1 MIAGAVRGAAAVAC
15 LASALSAPAQ
25 AQLVTS
31 RVDPT
36 AGTAAIELWY
46 RVPAAGYDLKSPGIA
61 RLALAAAAASH
72 AAGGSSLSEIV
83 NRLGGSLSLEVYPDI
98 SMVGASVPASSAV
111 SVLRAMT
118 SAFFNPA
125 ITAAGMKIAA
135 QDSAVVAVKQPFD
148 SLRTLQDALFA
159 QLFSQGPAHYAPVP
173 DPSAF
178 AKLAQSDVQT
188 FASRAFQRAN
198 AILSLAGNVDKS
210 LAAGIA
216 GNDAAVAVAP
226 YDSTP
231 AGRAADISVSA
242 RAAGLGLG
250 WTGPRIADTR
260 AATAMDFVADY
271 LFDPDR
277 GTVTRAV
284 RAQRDLFVNG
294 QFVTLHDPGVLL
306 VTLSGETAA
315 TSQQTVLD
323 AVAAMAQPLDA
334 AAFAQARKAFLY
346 HILSQIQTPLER
358 ADNAGW
364 YAAEGNAQYAP
375 GDSSGTY
382 LNAASS
388 LDPQFV
394 AQTVRAYLQRPV
406 IVRLIQSSPGTST
419 AT

>member
-1 MIAGAVRGAAAVAC
+1 MIAGAVRGAAAVAF
-15 LASALSAPAQ
+15 LALALSAPAQ

-31 RVDPT
+31 RADPS
-36 AGTAAIELWY
+36 AATAAIELWY

-61 RLALAAAAASH
+61 RAALAAAAASH

-98 SMVGASVPASSAV
+98 SMVGASVPASSAAL
-111 SVLRAMT
+111 VLRAMT
-118 SAFFNPA
+118 SSFFNPA

-135 QDSAVVAVKQPFD
+135 QDSAVAAAAQPFD
-148 SLRTLQDALFA
+148 SSRTLQDALFA
-159 QLFSQGPAHYAPVP
+159 QLFAQGPAHYAPIP

-178 AKLAQSDVQT
+178 AKLAQSDVQA
-188 FASRAFQRAN
+188 FASRAFMRAN
-198 AILSLAGNVDKS
+198 AIVSLAGNVDAS

-216 GNDAAVAVAP
+216 GDAAVASAP
-226 YDSTP
+226 FDSTP
-231 AGRAADISVSA
+231 ARPPADISVSG

-250 WTGPRIADTR
+250 WPGPRIADTR

-284 RAQRDLFVNG
+284 HAQRDIFVNG

-315 TSQQTVLD
+315 TFQQTVLD

-382 LNAASS
+382 FNAASS

-394 AQTVRAYLQRPV
+394 AQTVRAYLQKPV
-406 IVRLIQSSPGTST
+406 IVRLIQSTSGTST

>member
-1 MIAGAVRGAAAVAC
+1 MIAEAVRGAAAVLF
-15 LASALSAPAQ
+15 LASALGAPAQ
-25 AQLVTS
+25 AQLITS

-36 AGTAAIELWY
+36 AGTAAIELWF

-61 RLALAAAAASH
+61 RLALAAAAASQPT
-72 AAGGSSLSEIV
+72 GGSSLSEIV

-98 SMVGASVPASSAV
+98 SMIGASVPASSAG

-118 SAFFNPA
+118 SAFFNPG
-125 ITAAGMKIAA
+125 ITPAGMKIAA
-135 QDSAVVAVKQPFD
+135 QDSAVVAAQQPFD
-148 SLRTLQDALFA
+148 SSRTLQDALFA
-159 QLFSQGPAHYAPVP
+159 QLFSQGPAHYAPIP

-178 AKLAQSDVQT
+178 AKLAQSDVQA

-216 GNDAAVAVAP
+216 GNDAAVANAP

-231 AGRAADISVSA
+231 AGGSTDISVSA

-250 WTGPRIADTR
+250 WIGPRIADTR
-260 AATAMDFVADY
+260 AATAMDFIADY

-284 RAQRDLFVNG
+284 HAQRDLFVNG

-306 VTLSGETAA
+306 VTLSGESAA
-315 TSQQTVLD
+315 TFQQTVLD
-323 AVAAMAQPLDA
+323 AVTAMAQPLDA

-346 HILSQIQTPLER
+346 HILTQIQTPLER

-394 AQTVRAYLQRPV
+394 AQTVRAYLQKPV
-406 IVRLIQSSPGTST
+406 IVHLIQSSLGTST